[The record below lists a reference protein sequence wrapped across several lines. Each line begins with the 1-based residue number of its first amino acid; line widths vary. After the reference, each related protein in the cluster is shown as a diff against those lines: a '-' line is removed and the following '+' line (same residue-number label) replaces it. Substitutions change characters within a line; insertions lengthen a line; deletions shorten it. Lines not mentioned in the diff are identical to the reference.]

1 MKDIIRYPNQTLREI
16 SEPVKLP
23 LSNEDRQLLDEMFSY
38 IKDPSHNA
46 VGLSAVQ
53 IGVLKRMC
61 AIRITGEKT
70 ISYKL
75 VNPRII
81 RHSSKQTFVP
91 EGCLSVLEEHD
102 ENIPRWESVTV
113 MTYDAIQNK
122 NIMINAYGWEAKVL
136 QHEIDHMDG
145 KLYIDYIKKEDE

>member
-1 MKDIIRYPNQTLREI
+1 MNIIKYPDPTLRKI

-23 LSNEDRQLLDEMFSY
+23 LSKEDRKVLDEMFSY
-38 IKDPSHNA
+38 VKEHSNEA

-81 RHSSKQTFVP
+81 KHSSKRTFVP
-91 EGCLSVLEEHD
+91 EGCLSVPQEHED
-102 ENIPRWESVTV
+102 GIPRWESVVV
-113 MTYDAIQNK
+113 MAYDAIQNK

-145 KLYIDYIKKEDE
+145 ILYIDYIEEENE

>member
-1 MKDIIRYPNQTLREI
+1 MNIIKYPDPILREI

-23 LSNEDRQLLDEMFSY
+23 LSNEDRKVLDEMFSY
-38 IKDPSHNA
+38 VKEHSNVA

-53 IGVLKRMC
+53 IGVLKRIC

-113 MTYDAIQNK
+113 MAYDAIQNK

-145 KLYIDYIKKEDE
+145 ILYIDYINKVEE

>member
-1 MKDIIRYPNQTLREI
+1 MNIIKYPNPILREI
-16 SEPVKLP
+16 SKPVKLP
-23 LSNEDRQLLDEMFSY
+23 LSNEDRKVLDEMFSY
-38 IKDPSHNA
+38 VKEHSNEA

-91 EGCLSVLEEHD
+91 EGCLSVPQEHEEG
-102 ENIPRWESVTV
+102 IPRWESVVV
-113 MTYDAIQNK
+113 MAYDAIQNK

-145 KLYIDYIKKEDE
+145 ILYIDYINKVEE